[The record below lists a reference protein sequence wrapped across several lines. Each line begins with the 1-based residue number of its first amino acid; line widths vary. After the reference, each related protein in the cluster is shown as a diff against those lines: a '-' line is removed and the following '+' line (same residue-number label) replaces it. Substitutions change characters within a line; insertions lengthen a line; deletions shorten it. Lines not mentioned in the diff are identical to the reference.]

1 MRILRSSLNISTR
14 SRFEVIDI
22 TSMIENWLRE
32 SNVGNGLLLVYTPHT
47 TAALAINE
55 YESGLRQDILEMLKS
70 LTKPDAHWR
79 HNLIDNNAHAHLAN
93 VIVGGDKIV
102 PVENGKLTLGTWQ
115 RLLFIELDGPR
126 RREVRLVYV
135 GE

>member
-1 MRILRSSLNISTR
+1 LRILRSSLNISTR

>member
-22 TSMIENWLRE
+22 SSMIENWLRE

>member
-1 MRILRSSLNISTR
+1 
-14 SRFEVIDI
+14 
-22 TSMIENWLRE
+22 MIENWLRE

>member
-93 VIVGGDKIV
+93 IIVGGDKIV